1 MGKKKKLSMSVMI
14 FIAMILGIVC
24 GMLFGK
30 NLSFLK
36 VIGDIFIRLIQ
47 MSIVLLIMGQI
58 LEAVGGLN
66 ITKSGK
72 IIAQTVTVFL
82 ISSFLAA
89 LVGVYMGWVFK
100 PGRGA
105 NLSSISNGV
114 KIENSK
120 IPSLGKMILD
130 FFPSNVFT
138 AMSKGN
144 IVQTIVFSIVFGIAL
159 SIYINKSK
167 NDSILRGIK
176 QINGVVITMI
186 SLIMKL
192 APIGVFALIASTIGS
207 LGLTV
212 IRPMFRYLLVFG
224 FGTVMYL
231 LLWLVVV
238 SISTRISPI
247 ALVKNMSRMSM
258 MALATTSSAVTFP
271 IELRDAKEK
280 IGIKDGIAQIVLSL
294 GMSLNSN
301 GSAMHM
307 AITLITISQIYNIHY
322 SYGTLVYI
330 ALLSTLASLANAV
343 VPGAALVSL
352 TIVVPQMGLPIE
364 SIAIFAGVD
373 WFVGM
378 FRTILNVDSDVFS
391 AIMVA
396 RFNGAIKNEIPS
408 LN

>member
-1 MGKKKKLSMSVMI
+1 MLKKKKLSMS
-14 FIAMILGIVC
+14 AMILIAMVLGIAFGV
-24 GMLFGK
+24 MFGK
-30 NLSFLK
+30 HLVFLK
-36 VIGDIFIRLIQ
+36 LVGNIFIRLIQ

-58 LEAVGGLN
+58 LEAIGSLN
-66 ITKSGK
+66 IAKSGK

-82 ISSFLAA
+82 TSSFMAA
-89 LVGVYMGWVFK
+89 LVGVYMGWLFK
-100 PGRGA
+100 PGQGA
-105 NLSSISNGV
+105 NLSSLSGGT
-114 KIENSK
+114 KIESLK
-120 IPSLGKMILD
+120 VPSLSKMILD
-130 FFPSNVFT
+130 FFPSNVF
-138 AMSKGN
+138 ASMSKGN

-159 SIYINKSK
+159 SIYINKTK
-167 NDSILRGIK
+167 NDSILQGIK
-176 QINGVVITMI
+176 QINEVVITMI

-192 APIGVFALIASTIGS
+192 APLGVFALISSTIGS
-207 LGLTV
+207 LGLSV
-212 IRPMFRYLLVFG
+212 IRPMFKYLLVYG
-224 FGTVMYL
+224 LGTALYL
-231 LLWLVVV
+231 LLWIVVV

-247 ALVKNMSRMSM
+247 RLSKDMSRMSI

-271 IELRDAKEK
+271 VELRDAKEK
-280 IGIKDGIAQIVLSL
+280 IGIKDEIAQIVLSL

-322 SYGTLVYI
+322 GYSTLIYI

-391 AIMVA
+391 SILVA
-396 RFNGAIKNEIPS
+396 KYNNALK
-408 LN
+408 

>member
-1 MGKKKKLSMSVMI
+1 MLKKKKLSMS
-14 FIAMILGIVC
+14 AMILIAMVLGIAFGV
-24 GMLFGK
+24 MFGK
-30 NLSFLK
+30 HLVFLK
-36 VIGDIFIRLIQ
+36 LVGNIFIRLIQ

-58 LEAVGGLN
+58 LEAIGSLN
-66 ITKSGK
+66 IAKSGK

-82 ISSFLAA
+82 TSSFMAA
-89 LVGVYMGWVFK
+89 LVGVYMGWLFK
-100 PGRGA
+100 PGQGA
-105 NLSSISNGV
+105 NLSSLSGGT
-114 KIENSK
+114 KIESLK
-120 IPSLGKMILD
+120 VPSLSKMILD
-130 FFPSNVFT
+130 FFPSNVF
-138 AMSKGN
+138 ASMSKGN

-159 SIYINKSK
+159 SIYINKTK
-167 NDSILRGIK
+167 NDSILQGIK
-176 QINGVVITMI
+176 QINEVVITMI

-192 APIGVFALIASTIGS
+192 APLGVFALISSTIGS
-207 LGLTV
+207 LGLSV
-212 IRPMFRYLLVFG
+212 IRPMFKYLLVYG
-224 FGTVMYL
+224 LGTVLYL
-231 LLWLVVV
+231 LLWIVVV

-247 ALVKNMSRMSM
+247 RLSKDMSRMSI

-271 IELRDAKEK
+271 VELRDAKEK
-280 IGIKDGIAQIVLSL
+280 IGIKDEIAQIVLSL

-322 SYGTLVYI
+322 GYSTLIYI

-391 AIMVA
+391 SILVA
-396 RFNGAIKNEIPS
+396 KYNNALK
-408 LN
+408 